1 MNYYQVKTKNNE
13 KIIIKSDYKRITKN
27 NFKAFRYFVESFINE
42 PILMDFIPSKDNN
55 SFLTVTVTKNMIQ
68 DYKKRIGA

>member
-13 KIIIKSDYKRITKN
+13 RIIIKSDYKRITKN
-27 NFKAFRYFVESFINE
+27 NFKAFRYFVENFINE
-42 PILMDFIPSKDNN
+42 PIIMDFTSSKEDN
-55 SFLTVTVTKNMIQ
+55 SCITVTVTKNMIQ